1 MRSSKDVS
9 VKVDESVE
17 HITLTPVRDRKIKS
31 RDDYETRVKAVGL
44 MIVLALLALSGGLVW
59 WAFS

>member
-17 HITLTPVRDRKIKS
+17 HITLTPVRDHKIKAP
-31 RDDYETRVKAVGL
+31 DDYETRVKAVGL

>member
-1 MRSSKDVS
+1 MHSSKDVS

>member
-44 MIVLALLALSGGLVW
+44 IIVLALLALSGGLVW